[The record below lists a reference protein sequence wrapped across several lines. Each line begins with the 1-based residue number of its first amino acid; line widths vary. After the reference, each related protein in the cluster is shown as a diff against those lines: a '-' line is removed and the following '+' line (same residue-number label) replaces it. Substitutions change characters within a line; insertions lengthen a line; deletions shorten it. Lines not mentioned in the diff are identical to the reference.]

1 MIRFYVFFFF
11 KQKTAYEMRISYW
24 SSDVCSSDLTILTAG
39 PPVEID
45 RPRRAARVADEQEAR
60 AAPEE
65 IPAPA
70 DARVAI
76 EIDHQVDDPVV
87 AILVLRAA
95 IAGNARAVGADVRDD
110 VPDDLVEAALEAG
123 EHPVVEGPRSIFTAA
138 MLAEVGLGCK
148 KPAEV
153 EIGRAHD

>member
-1 MIRFYVFFFF
+1 MEFRRVLFRAVGVLRPEGGPALVRVRQF
-11 KQKTAYEMRISYW
+11 AGE
-24 SSDVCSSDLTILTAG
+24 TILTAG

-70 DARVAI
+70 DARIAI

-95 IAGNARAVGADVRDD
+95 IDGDRKSTRLNSS
-110 VPDDLVEAALEAG
+110 
-123 EHPVVEGPRSIFTAA
+123 H
-138 MLAEVGLGCK
+138 
-148 KPAEV
+148 
-153 EIGRAHD
+153 